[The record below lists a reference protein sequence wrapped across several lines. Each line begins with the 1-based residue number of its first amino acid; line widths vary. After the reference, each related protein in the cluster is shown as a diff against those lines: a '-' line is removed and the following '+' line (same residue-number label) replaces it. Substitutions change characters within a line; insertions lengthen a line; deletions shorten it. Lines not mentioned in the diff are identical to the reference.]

1 MSKQDRQG
9 ARTPA
14 DLERKYQFGKRFAE
28 IMGLVT
34 DARGAV
40 SEVES
45 DLLEEI
51 LEQYTSLSRSTEDYV
66 VTALKSYTK
75 TGDLEDLVTT
85 LRSEFSQ
92 RADEIRGEIIEK
104 TEGLIDDLD
113 KSTEEELNTIKK
125 YFSFTVNGLKLGAV
139 YIDPETGE
147 EKESPYNVVIDND
160 DIKII
165 ANGNEATPIQQF
177 AADGTSLIPI
187 LKVTQMLSLLGLQ
200 ITEDETHINCDYVGG
215 VL

>member
-14 DLERKYQFGKRFAE
+14 DLERKYQFGKQFAE

-45 DLLEEI
+45 ELHEEI

-75 TGDLEDLVTT
+75 TGDLDDLVTT

-92 RADEIRGEIIEK
+92 RADEIKGEIIEK